1 MSPKKAILREL
12 RAAGPTN
19 YKLPSEIP
27 GFSADAP
34 RYREAMNEL
43 LKDRLISGG
52 KDDEGNLVVVINEAR
67 SKDVDRALRPVPMWL
82 VAGLILVAGASVAA
96 ALLT

>member
-12 RAAGPTN
+12 RAAGPQN
-19 YKLPSEIP
+19 YTLPSEIP
-27 GFSADAP
+27 GFTKDAP

-52 KDDEGNLVVVINEAR
+52 KDGEGNMVVAINEAR
-67 SKDVDRALRPVPMWL
+67 SKDVDRALRPVPIWL
-82 VAGLILVAGASVAA
+82 LAGLILIAGASVAA

>member
-12 RAAGPTN
+12 RAAGPKN
-19 YKLPSEIP
+19 YTLPSEIP
-27 GFSADAP
+27 GFSDNAS

-52 KDDEGNLVVVINEAR
+52 KDDEGNMVVVINEAR
-67 SKDVDRALRPVPMWL
+67 SKEVDRALRPVPIWL
-82 VAGLILVAGASVAA
+82 VAGLVLVVGASVAA

>member
-12 RAAGPTN
+12 RAAGPKNHT
-19 YKLPSEIP
+19 LPSEIP
-27 GFSADAP
+27 GFDGNAS

-52 KDDEGNLVVVINEAR
+52 KDEEGNMVVAINEAR
-67 SKDVDRALRPVPMWL
+67 SRDVDRALRPVPIWL
-82 VAGLILVAGASVAA
+82 VASLVIVAGASVAA
-96 ALLT
+96 AFLT

>member
-12 RAAGPTN
+12 RAAGPN
-19 YKLPSEIP
+19 SPRLPTEIP
-27 GFSADAP
+27 GFSKDAP

-52 KDDEGNLVVVINEAR
+52 KDDEGNMVVTINEAR
-67 SKDVDRALRPVPMWL
+67 AKDVDRALRPVPIWL

-96 ALLT
+96 AFLT